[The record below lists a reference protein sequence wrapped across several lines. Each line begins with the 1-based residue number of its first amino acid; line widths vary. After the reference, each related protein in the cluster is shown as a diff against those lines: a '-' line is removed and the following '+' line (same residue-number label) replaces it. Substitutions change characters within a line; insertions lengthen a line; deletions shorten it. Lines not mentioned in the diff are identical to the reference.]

1 LEKRLEAVED
11 RRKGGRDNK
20 GIPALACQLRGSID
34 HRRKLELQ
42 VGYFAET
49 V

>member
-1 LEKRLEAVED
+1 ME
-11 RRKGGRDNK
+11 GGEMDNK
-20 GIPALACQLRGSID
+20 GVPAIACQLRGSMG